1 MKIEEIFVS
10 EATQFGVILS
20 PVQLQQFKTYY
31 EYLIEVNQ
39 SYNLTAITDLEGVY
53 FKHFLDSISM
63 LEWVNIK
70 KKSIL
75 DIGTGA
81 GFPGIPLKII
91 EPDCDITLID
101 SNQKKI
107 TFLNELIEKLDLQNI
122 KAVHKR
128 VEELDSATQFDL
140 VVSRAVARMSI
151 LFELAYP
158 KIKMGGS
165 LIAFKGKNYSE
176 ELTGSNRALKELDVS
191 VEIKSASLSQR
202 DHHLVL
208 MKKNSNQLIKNRHYS
223 QISKTPLW

>member
-10 EATQFGVILS
+10 EAAKFGVNLS
-20 PVQLQQFKTYY
+20 PVQLQQFKIYY
-31 EYLIEVNQ
+31 EHLIEVNQ

-63 LEWVNIK
+63 LEWENIK
-70 KKSIL
+70 DKSLL

-81 GFPGIPLKII
+81 GFPGVPLKII
-91 EPDCDITLID
+91 EPDCHITLID

-107 TFLNELIEKLDLQNI
+107 KFLNELIEKLDLKNI

-158 KIKMGGS
+158 KIKMSGS
-165 LIAFKGKNYSE
+165 LIAFKGKNYYE
-176 ELTGSNRALKELDVS
+176 ELNGSDRFLKELDVL
-191 VEIKSASLSQR
+191 VEVKSASLSQR

-208 MKKNSNQLIKNRHYS
+208 MKKNTNQPIKIRHYS